1 MDMKFPKKSWFFSI
15 LLSLALLL
23 MIVYTVIILP
33 NWKSKQ
39 QLESYRA
46 ELYSTMQIGMDL
58 CGDRIDRTDAAT
70 FSEVRD
76 KFRMHQG
83 MLLAQYTMAYDDM
96 SVYDTPNALLLLG
109 EYSGARD
116 IPADYTAYRED
127 SADPT
132 GQFLFLSTSILYDAL
147 GSDSQSMEDVLK
159 EIEADERTEKAVAMI
174 K

>member
-1 MDMKFPKKSWFFSI
+1 MNKSQKKSWLVSAV
-15 LLSLALLL
+15 LLLALLAV
-23 MIVYTVIILP
+23 MGYAFGIQP
-33 NWKSKQ
+33 AQQKQ
-39 QLESYRA
+39 QRLESYRT

-83 MLLAQYTMAYDDM
+83 MLLAQYMMAYDDM

-147 GSDSQSMEDVLK
+147 GSDLQSMEDVLK
-159 EIEADERTEKAVAMI
+159 GIEADERTGKAVAMI

>member
-1 MDMKFPKKSWFFSI
+1 MNKSQKKSWLVSAV
-15 LLSLALLL
+15 LLLALLAV
-23 MIVYTVIILP
+23 MGYAFGIQP
-33 NWKSKQ
+33 AQQKQ
-39 QLESYRA
+39 QRLESYRT

-58 CGDRIDRTDAAT
+58 CGDRIDRTDVAT

-132 GQFLFLSTSILYDAL
+132 GQFLFLSTSILHDAL

>member
-1 MDMKFPKKSWFFSI
+1 MNKSQKKSWLVGAV
-15 LLSLALLL
+15 LLLALLAV
-23 MIVYTVIILP
+23 MGYAFGIQP
-33 NWKSKQ
+33 AQQKQ
-39 QLESYRA
+39 QRLESYRT

-159 EIEADERTEKAVAMI
+159 EIEADERTGKAVTMI

>member
-1 MDMKFPKKSWFFSI
+1 MNKSQKKSWLVS
-15 LLSLALLL
+15 AVLLL
-23 MIVYTVIILP
+23 MLLAVMGYAFGIQP
-33 NWKSKQ
+33 AQQKQ
-39 QLESYRA
+39 QRLESYRT

-159 EIEADERTEKAVAMI
+159 EIEADERTGKAVAMI

>member
-1 MDMKFPKKSWFFSI
+1 MNKSQKKSWLVSAV
-15 LLSLALLL
+15 LLLALLAV
-23 MIVYTVIILP
+23 MGYAFGIQP
-33 NWKSKQ
+33 AQQKQ
-39 QLESYRA
+39 QRLESYRT

-83 MLLAQYTMAYDDM
+83 MLLAQYVMAYDDM

-159 EIEADERTEKAVAMI
+159 EIEADERTGKAVAMI

>member
-1 MDMKFPKKSWFFSI
+1 MNKSQKKSWLVGAV
-15 LLSLALLL
+15 LLLALLAV
-23 MIVYTVIILP
+23 MGYAFGIQP
-33 NWKSKQ
+33 AQQKQ
-39 QLESYRA
+39 QRLESYRT
-46 ELYSTMQIGMDL
+46 ELYSTMQIGMEL

-159 EIEADERTEKAVAMI
+159 EIEADERTGKAVAMI

>member
-1 MDMKFPKKSWFFSI
+1 MNKSQKKSWLVGAV
-15 LLSLALLL
+15 LLLALLAV
-23 MIVYTVIILP
+23 MGYAFGIQP
-33 NWKSKQ
+33 AQQKQ
-39 QLESYRA
+39 QRLESYRT

-116 IPADYTAYRED
+116 IPEPITLRIGKILRI
-127 SADPT
+127 ST

-147 GSDSQSMEDVLK
+147 GS
-159 EIEADERTEKAVAMI
+159 EKSRRAWKMC
-174 K
+174 

>member
-1 MDMKFPKKSWFFSI
+1 MNKSQKKSWLVSAV
-15 LLSLALLL
+15 LLLALLAV
-23 MIVYTVIILP
+23 MGYAFGIQP
-33 NWKSKQ
+33 AQQKQ
-39 QLESYRA
+39 QRLESYRT

-116 IPADYTAYRED
+116 IPADYTAYREGF
-127 SADPT
+127 ADPT
-132 GQFLFLSTSILYDAL
+132 GQFLFRVRAFCMTHWE
-147 GSDSQSMEDVLK
+147 SDSQSMEDVLK

>member
-1 MDMKFPKKSWFFSI
+1 MNKSQKKSWLVGAV
-15 LLSLALLL
+15 LLLALLAV
-23 MIVYTVIILP
+23 MGYAFGIQP
-33 NWKSKQ
+33 AQQKQ
-39 QLESYRA
+39 QRLESYRT

-147 GSDSQSMEDVLK
+147 GSDSQSMEDALK
-159 EIEADERTEKAVAMI
+159 EIEADERTGKAVAMI

>member
-1 MDMKFPKKSWFFSI
+1 MNKSQKKSWLVSAV
-15 LLSLALLL
+15 LLLALLAV
-23 MIVYTVIILP
+23 MGYAFGIQP
-33 NWKSKQ
+33 AQQKQ
-39 QLESYRA
+39 QRLESYRT

-159 EIEADERTEKAVAMI
+159 EIEDDERTGKAVAMI

>member
-1 MDMKFPKKSWFFSI
+1 MNKSQKKSWLVGAV
-15 LLSLALLL
+15 LLLALLAV
-23 MIVYTVIILP
+23 MGYAFGIQP
-33 NWKSKQ
+33 AQQKQ
-39 QLESYRA
+39 QRLESYRT

-159 EIEADERTEKAVAMI
+159 EIEADERTGKAVAMI

>member
-1 MDMKFPKKSWFFSI
+1 MNKSQKKSWLVSAV
-15 LLSLALLL
+15 LLLALLAV
-23 MIVYTVIILP
+23 MGYAFGIQP
-33 NWKSKQ
+33 AQQKQ
-39 QLESYRA
+39 QRLESYRT

-147 GSDSQSMEDVLK
+147 GSDSQSMEENCCDGRRGFFGRF
-159 EIEADERTEKAVAMI
+159 EAK
-174 K
+174 

>member
-1 MDMKFPKKSWFFSI
+1 MNRLKQKSWLVSAV
-15 LLSLALLL
+15 LLLALLAV
-23 MIVYTVIILP
+23 MGYAFGIQP
-33 NWKSKQ
+33 AQQKQ
-39 QLESYRA
+39 QRLENYRT
-46 ELYSTMQIGMDL
+46 ELYSTMQVGMDL

-70 FSEVRD
+70 CNEVRD

-83 MLLAQYTMAYDDM
+83 MLLVQYTMAYDDM
-96 SVYDTPNALLLLG
+96 AAYDTPHALLLLG
-109 EYSGARD
+109 EYSGTRD

-132 GQFLFLSTSILYDAL
+132 GQFLFLSTNILYDAL
-147 GSDSQSMEDVLK
+147 GSDSQSMEDVLR

>member
-1 MDMKFPKKSWFFSI
+1 MNKSQKKSWLVGAV
-15 LLSLALLL
+15 LLLALLAV
-23 MIVYTVIILP
+23 MGYAFGIQP
-33 NWKSKQ
+33 AQQKQ
-39 QLESYRA
+39 QRLESYRT

-132 GQFLFLSTSILYDAL
+132 GSVSFPEYEHS
-147 GSDSQSMEDVLK
+147 V
-159 EIEADERTEKAVAMI
+159 
-174 K
+174 

>member
-1 MDMKFPKKSWFFSI
+1 MNKSQKKSWLVGAV
-15 LLSLALLL
+15 LLLALLAV
-23 MIVYTVIILP
+23 MGYAFGIQP
-33 NWKSKQ
+33 AQQKQ
-39 QLESYRA
+39 QRLESYRT

-83 MLLAQYTMAYDDM
+83 MLLAQYTMAYNDM

-159 EIEADERTEKAVAMI
+159 EIEADERTGKAVAMI

>member
-1 MDMKFPKKSWFFSI
+1 MNKSQKKSWLVGAV
-15 LLSLALLL
+15 LLLALLAV
-23 MIVYTVIILP
+23 MGYAFGIQP
-33 NWKSKQ
+33 AQQKQ
-39 QLESYRA
+39 QRLESYRT

-159 EIEADERTEKAVAMI
+159 EIEADERTGKAVAKI